1 MSNACPKCGNQDENL
16 DRGRVPR
23 NRDVPAR
30 LIHQCNVCN
39 VIWYTRDPSDQKEP
53 RADKT

>member
-1 MSNACPKCGNQDENL
+1 MNACPKCGNQDENL